1 LSEIPPEDFLD
12 DSTISDSS
20 GSSFAVTNDEMLM
33 GDDGWVVSET
43 SGGPYTGN
51 VGTDREWSL
60 VDTT

>member
-1 LSEIPPEDFLD
+1 LD

-51 VGTDREWSL
+51 IGTDREWSL